1 MLVVVVLCIPAVV
14 ACARWLPITQM
25 GAPTAASLGVDASRV
40 RVVTVLTA
48 VLLTAVT
55 CAFVG
60 PIGFIALCAPAI
72 ARPML
77 GHGAIGIGTSAAA
90 DLVAQFALPG
100 LSVPVG
106 VVTGAIGAV
115 FLLWLL
121 ATSKGR
127 TL

>member
-1 MLVVVVLCIPAVV
+1 MRLV
-14 ACARWLPITQM
+14 
-25 GAPTAASLGVDASRV
+25 D
-40 RVVTVLTA
+40 VLTA

-60 PIGFIALCAPAI
+60 PIAFIALCAPAI
-72 ARPML
+72 ARPLL
-77 GHGAIGIGTSAAA
+77 GHGAIGIGTSAAIGAGLLAAA

-100 LSVPVG
+100 VSVPVG

-127 TL
+127 HL